1 MGYKLLQMLVKKS
14 RVLVLTYK
22 NHALD
27 DFLQHCVEGQYTK
40 TMARVGRNSADSAE
54 LQACNL
60 RSLKKKLA
68 KTVDQ
73 DCF

>member
-1 MGYKLLQMLVKKS
+1 M
-14 RVLVLTYK
+14 LTYK

-60 RSLKKKLA
+60 RSLRKKLA
-68 KTVDQ
+68 KTADQ
-73 DCF
+73 DCFCGVVAVAQ

>member
-1 MGYKLLQMLVKKS
+1 M
-14 RVLVLTYK
+14 LTYK

-60 RSLKKKLA
+60 KSLRKKKLA
-68 KTVDQ
+68 KTADQ
-73 DCF
+73 DGFWGTVVA